1 VEARLAT
8 PNDLE
13 SIVEVLAQTLDKDPL
28 IDSLVRPDAKRY
40 DAVRRLLR
48 ESARRY
54 YLPRTASWVVESEG
68 EGSTLLGAALCL
80 PPGASTGLGLRD
92 SIGTIRQT
100 IRIVR
105 LRGLWRAGQT
115 SGFLNYIRPRAPHL
129 YLGWLGANKRAE
141 AETLHTLLSAIV
153 SQANDLGVPVYA
165 EGTSDHW
172 RSLLSAHGFDQQG
185 SVELPG
191 GPELSLMWRRA
202 P

>member
-1 VEARLAT
+1 MEARLAT

-54 YLPRTASWVVESEG
+54 Y
-68 EGSTLLGAALCL
+68 GAALCL